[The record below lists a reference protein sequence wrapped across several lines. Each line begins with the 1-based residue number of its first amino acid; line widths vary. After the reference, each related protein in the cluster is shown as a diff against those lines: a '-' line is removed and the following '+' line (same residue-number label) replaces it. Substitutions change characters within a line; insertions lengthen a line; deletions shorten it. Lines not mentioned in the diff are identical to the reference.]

1 MVNNLQKLI
10 YNLSAI
16 SPLCFVFAV
25 LWYIQKHTLIMPAI
39 CVCIGIIAIL
49 CLAVSF
55 SYGKKHVAPII
66 IRVTDISPHDGWVV
80 AYIVS
85 YMIPFAS
92 MAIKDFDIII
102 CGIIAAILIVIVPFI
117 NSAIPN
123 PLLVCRKYH
132 FYKINAENGISG
144 YLFISKRK
152 LRKAKDI
159 TTIKRVFDFLLIDT
173 EVQ

>member
-1 MVNNLQKLI
+1 MANNLQKLI

-16 SPLCFVFAV
+16 SPLCLVFAV
-25 LWYIQKHTLIMPAI
+25 LWYIQKQTLIIPVV
-39 CVCIGIIAIL
+39 CVCIGIILIF

-66 IRVTDISPHDGWVV
+66 VRVTDISPHDGWVV
-80 AYIVS
+80 AYVVS

-92 MAIKDFDIII
+92 MAIKDFDIVIL
-102 CGIIAAILIVIVPFI
+102 GIIAAILIVMVPFV

-123 PLLVCRKYH
+123 PLLMCRKYH
-132 FYKINAENGISG
+132 FYQISAENGVSG

-159 TTIKRVFDFLLIDT
+159 KTIKRVFEFLLIDT
-173 EVQ
+173 EV